1 MDEKFMRRYESF
13 KNSLASLSEAQE
25 RDLPGSNY

>member
-13 KNSLASLSEAQE
+13 KNSLLLFQKRGNEICQI
-25 RDLPGSNY
+25 LLY